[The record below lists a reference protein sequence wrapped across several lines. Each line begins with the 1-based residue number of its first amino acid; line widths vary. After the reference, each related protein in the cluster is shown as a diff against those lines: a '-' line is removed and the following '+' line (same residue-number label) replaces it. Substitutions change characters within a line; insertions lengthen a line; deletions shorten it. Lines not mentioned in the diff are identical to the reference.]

1 VQTLFANASN
11 PREFSQDSDM
21 YSLFAQGTWAL
32 DDKWSATLGLRWSHE
47 KKTGRRNTWLT
58 SQVCPADAVL
68 PTAPSGTCPTAAL
81 ANGLFTNVLGIQQH
95 DISGKRS
102 ENSVS
107 PMVNLQYQFS
117 PRTMVYVAVS
127 RGYKAGGFDARSNR
141 PPPNGTFEFEDERAT
156 AWEAGVKGESA
167 SGRSQGSLTA
177 FVTDYKDLQT
187 SAFDSR
193 IGFNVGNGSAIVRG
207 IEFNGRWR
215 PVRSL
220 NLSASMALLDFEWT
234 KYNGQC
240 SFGQAPTA
248 DDGINCDYKGK
259 TNQLAPEMTG
269 TLSAEH
275 TQLIGSF
282 KLISTLDVVRSS
294 SYLQSLNLD
303 PNARQDAFIK
313 LNARIGFGD
322 IADRWQV
329 ALIGRNLTDEQ
340 TVGYAG
346 DAPLAQTLF
355 RARSY
360 YGFVDPPRGIAVEA
374 RIRF

>member
-1 VQTLFANASN
+1 
-11 PREFSQDSDM
+11 
-21 YSLFAQGTWAL
+21 
-32 DDKWSATLGLRWSHE
+32 
-47 KKTGRRNTWLT
+47 
-58 SQVCPADAVL
+58 
-68 PTAPSGTCPTAAL
+68 
-81 ANGLFTNVLGIQQH
+81 
-95 DISGKRS
+95 
-102 ENSVS
+102 
-107 PMVNLQYQFS
+107 MVNLQYQFS
-117 PRTMVYVAVS
+117 PRTMAYVAVS

-167 SGRSQGSLTA
+167 NGRSQGSLTA

-282 KLISTLDVVRSS
+282 KLISTLDVARSS
-294 SYLQSLNLD
+294 SYLESLNLD

-340 TVGYAG
+340 TVGYAATRRSHRPCSGPAATTASWIRPAALPSRRGYASDPG
-346 DAPLAQTLF
+346 DWRQRCNRSLAPVSSSSNSVSLSRF
-355 RARSY
+355 RRSPV
-360 YGFVDPPRGIAVEA
+360 FRS
-374 RIRF
+374 